1 MRHTRG
7 QPMIALAAATGIVE
21 AIASTGGNPDQILR
35 AVGLDR
41 AIISDEERFIPSS
54 TFARLL
60 EECAR
65 STSDDCFGLH
75 FGERYNPEDIGALV
89 YVVLNSP
96 TMAAALENAARYMR
110 LHNEAAKI
118 ESSIEDSLFCM
129 RIRLIRLGLKA
140 PRQLH
145 EYSMALAL
153 NTIRMLAGTRWTP
166 REVQFAH
173 DAPHDS
179 SEHVRFFRAPVS
191 FGCPFNAFVI
201 DREFLERQ
209 VPAAN
214 PRLYKVLKQFLDHVL
229 NQIPAENGLLATVRM
244 AIAELMRDGVP
255 KLLRVAAKMA
265 TNPRTLQRQ
274 LSEYGVD
281 FKELVDN
288 TRRLSAINYLRH
300 STNTL
305 TEIAFLLGYSE
316 VSAFNRAFKRWTGST
331 PLNFRRRPAH

>member
-1 MRHTRG
+1 
-7 QPMIALAAATGIVE
+7 MISLAAATGIIE
-21 AIASTGGNPDQILR
+21 AIASTGGNPDPILHS
-35 AVGLDR
+35 VGLSR
-41 AIISDEERFIPSS
+41 AIISDEEQFIPSA

-65 STSDDCFGLH
+65 CTGDDCFGLH
-75 FGERYNPEDIGALV
+75 FGERYNPENIGALV

-96 TMAAALENAARYMR
+96 TMAAAVENAARYMR
-110 LHNEAAKI
+110 LYNEAAKI
-118 ESSIEDSLFCM
+118 DSSIEDSLFH
-129 RIRLIRLGLKA
+129 IRVRLVRLRLRA

-153 NTIRMLAGTRWTP
+153 NTIRMLAGTRWNP

-173 DAPHDS
+173 EAPRDS
-179 SEHVRFFRAPVS
+179 SEHVRVFHAPVS
-191 FGCPFNAFVI
+191 FGCPANAFVI
-201 DREFLERQ
+201 DREFIERQ

-214 PRLYKVLKQFLDHVL
+214 PRLYKVLKKFLDHVL
-229 NQIPAENGLLATVRM
+229 NQMPAENGLLATVRK
-244 AIAELMRDGVP
+244 AIAELMRDGAP
-255 KLLRVAAKMA
+255 KLARVAAKMA
-265 TNPRTLQRQ
+265 VSPRTLQRQ

-288 TRRLSAINYLRH
+288 TRRLSAINYLRN

-316 VSAFNRAFKRWTGST
+316 LSAFNRAFKRWTGST
-331 PLNFRRRPAH
+331 PLNFRRRLAH